1 MPTEKKQG
9 VGNEEIHLVFLLDYC
24 SKGINAVPH
33 VGVTANDID
42 SGKSTGISILKHGA
56 PP

>member
-1 MPTEKKQG
+1 MAAEKEQG

-33 VGVTANDID
+33 VGVATNDID